1 MKPLMP
7 ALLKK
12 ILPLAEKEE
21 LGQHT
26 NTLLSLDSS
35 FKRGFTIFWETVLRF
50 RKNRETLSSL
60 RLLCASVSQAKR
72 VVNLMICGIWGV
84 TCLAEPVVIAPD
96 DVVRLT
102 LAHSPTLKGQEES
115 IRAASARRLQADAG
129 LMPQLDARGQ
139 ALHFEGLENQALG
152 PVFIPVIDNQFS
164 ASLGITQPLY
174 TGGRVTHQKESA
186 RLGEKAAHHA
196 RAASASDL
204 TLQALTAYWQWS
216 KAMAR
221 IEAYQA
227 AVNRMQALAT
237 DTRNLE
243 KAGMATDND
252 RLSVDVTL
260 DQARLE
266 LDDAEQSADLNR
278 IELATLTGR
287 NFSTNEIPQ
296 KPVLRPADFQI
307 LPLSES
313 LAKATKQRADLAS
326 LRLNTR
332 GSEALVDAAKAD
344 YRPQLAL
351 IARVE
356 EGRPNQRDFPPDTQW
371 RDDALIGATVSWNL
385 FDGGLTRARTAEA
398 KARATREALQCQALE
413 EAVAAQVQR
422 AHLSLQHTLTRLQTS
437 RHAEAGATRNL
448 EVATDLWKNG
458 AARHSDVMEAQSK
471 LTTAT
476 ARRIATEA
484 DALIGQ
490 AVLQHATGG
499 TP

>member
-1 MKPLMP
+1 MKNLIF
-7 ALLKK
+7 LTC
-12 ILPLAEKEE
+12 ILASSVVLADRVIMSPEE
-21 LGQHT
+21 
-26 NTLLSLDSS
+26 
-35 FKRGFTIFWETVLRF
+35 IV
-50 RKNRETLSSL
+50 
-60 RLLCASVSQAKR
+60 C
-72 VVNLMICGIWGV
+72 
-84 TCLAEPVVIAPD
+84 
-96 DVVRLT
+96 LT

-115 IRAASARRLQADAG
+115 IRAASARRHQADAG

-152 PVFIPVIDNQFS
+152 PVSIPVIDNQFS

-174 TGGRVTHQKESA
+174 TGGRVTRQKEST

-196 RAASASDL
+196 RAAASSDL
-204 TLQALTAYWQWS
+204 TLQTLTAYWQWS
-216 KAMAR
+216 KALSR
-221 IEAYQA
+221 IEAFQA
-227 AVNRMQALAT
+227 AVNRMQSLAT

-243 KAGMATDND
+243 KAGLATDND
-252 RLSVDVTL
+252 RLSVDVAL

-266 LDDAEQSADLNR
+266 LDDAEQSADLSR

-296 KPVLRPADFQI
+296 KPVLQPADHQI
-307 LPLSES
+307 QPLSKS
-313 LAKATKQRADLAS
+313 LAIAYKQRPDLAS

-332 GSEALVDAAKAD
+332 GSEALVEAAKAD
-344 YRPQLAL
+344 DRPQLAL

-356 EGRPNQRDFPPDTQW
+356 EGRPNQRDFPPDTHW

-413 EAVAAQVQR
+413 EAVVAQVR
-422 AHLSLQHTLTRLQTS
+422 IAHLSLQHTLTRLQTS
-437 RHAEAGATRNL
+437 RHAEEGATRNL

-458 AARHSDVMEAQSK
+458 TARHSDVMEAQSK

-484 DALIGQ
+484 DVLIGQ